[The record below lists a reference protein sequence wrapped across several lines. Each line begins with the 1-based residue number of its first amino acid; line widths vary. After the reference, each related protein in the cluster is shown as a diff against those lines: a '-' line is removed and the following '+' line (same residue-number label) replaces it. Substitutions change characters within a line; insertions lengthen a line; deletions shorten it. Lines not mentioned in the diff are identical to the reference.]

1 MNVKPKNYQWRE
13 FYDHVID
20 LTKHSFS
27 WRAIGNRFRANRET
41 LPKWMNVVRA
51 ISTEGFGRIGYH
63 TRVRRL
69 LDADQSFEPYFEGQ
83 SASLSAILRGPGAT
97 GSRVFWEHL
106 PPGALYH
113 DPKAY
118 LKAHEASGV
127 SVPLAVAG
135 RGSAA

>member
-1 MNVKPKNYQWRE
+1 YQWRE

-83 SASLSAILRGPGAT
+83 SASLPQFYVDRVRRDL
-97 GSRVFWEHL
+97 GSFWEHL
-106 PPGALYH
+106 PPG
-113 DPKAY
+113 
-118 LKAHEASGV
+118 
-127 SVPLAVAG
+127 
-135 RGSAA
+135 

>member
-1 MNVKPKNYQWRE
+1 
-13 FYDHVID
+13 
-20 LTKHSFS
+20 
-27 WRAIGNRFRANRET
+27 
-41 LPKWMNVVRA
+41 MNVVRA
-51 ISTEGFGRIGYH
+51 VSTEGFGRIGYH

-83 SASLSAILRGPGAT
+83 SASLPQFYVDRVRRDL
-97 GSRVFWEHL
+97 GSFWHHL
-106 PPGALYH
+106 PQGALYH